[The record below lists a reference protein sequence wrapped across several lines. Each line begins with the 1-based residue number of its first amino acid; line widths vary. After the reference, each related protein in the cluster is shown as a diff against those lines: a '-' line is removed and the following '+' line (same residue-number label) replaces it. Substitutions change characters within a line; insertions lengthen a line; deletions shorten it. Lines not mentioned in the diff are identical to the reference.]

1 MKNVKGYEGL
11 YAITSCGKVWSYKSK
26 KFLKP
31 GKSKDGYLQVILWKN
46 GNYKNKRIHRLV
58 AEAYLPNPNNY
69 DTVDH
74 IDFNKANNCI
84 NNLQWMS
91 RNENSGKKRSVRKV
105 YCFENEKI
113 YESQAQAAK
122 ELGLDQGN
130 ISRVCRGIFKQTGG
144 YHFELI
150 IEEGNNK

>member
-1 MKNVKGYEGL
+1 MRNVIGYEGL
-11 YAITSCGKVWSYKSK
+11 YSITSCGKVWSYKSK

-31 GKSKDGYLQVILWKN
+31 FKVGHGYLRVQLCKN
-46 GNYKNKRIHRLV
+46 GISENKLIHRLV

-74 IDFNKANNCI
+74 IDFNITNNCV

-91 RNENSGKKRSVRKV
+91 RHENSGKKRNSRGEKI
-105 YCFENEKI
+105 YCLENEKI
-113 YESQAQAAK
+113 YESQTQAAK

-130 ISRVCRGIFKQTGG
+130 ISRVCRGVLKQTGG
-144 YHFELI
+144 YHFKFV
-150 IEEGNNK
+150 IEED